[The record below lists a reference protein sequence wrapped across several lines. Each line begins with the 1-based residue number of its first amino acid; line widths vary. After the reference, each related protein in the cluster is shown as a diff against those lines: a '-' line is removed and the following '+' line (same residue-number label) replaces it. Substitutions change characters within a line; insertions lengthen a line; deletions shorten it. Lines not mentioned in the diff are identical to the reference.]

1 MSVRLARHYKAI
13 LLSSDNE
20 VSSASSAKGVSRQA
34 REIVRAARAPQHS
47 GAHRQHPI
55 RDARLCDLGEARPPP
70 PADTRGVRRRP
81 QSGLLCRCASTHKSN
96 GWYHIQQGRPAGPSE
111 RGLQRPCLKR

>member
-1 MSVRLARHYKAI
+1 MSNIAVQSQTVSQTRVTSASMSVRLARHYKAI
-13 LLSSDNE
+13 LRSSDNE

-55 RDARLCDLGEARPPP
+55 RDARLCDLGEARRHS
-70 PADTRGVRRRP
+70 RGETQAAVGAP
-81 QSGLLCRCASTHKSN
+81 M
-96 GWYHIQQGRPAGPSE
+96 
-111 RGLQRPCLKR
+111 